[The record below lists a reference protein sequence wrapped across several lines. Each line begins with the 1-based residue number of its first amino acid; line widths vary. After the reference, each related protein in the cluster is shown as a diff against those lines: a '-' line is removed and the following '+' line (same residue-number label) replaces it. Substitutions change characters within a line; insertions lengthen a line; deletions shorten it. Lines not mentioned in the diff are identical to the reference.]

1 MDTTLLLTIIFFCL
15 VGGVFS
21 LIGGLLLLWKTEF
34 TKKII
39 LHLLTFA
46 AGTLLAVSLFDLMPE
61 ALEFGGGN
69 LATVQ
74 FWMLVGIVVF
84 FVAELF
90 LRRQHHHLHH
100 GLDKE
105 VAVGR
110 GSAPWLI
117 TIGDALHNF
126 IDGVAIAAA
135 FLISVPTGIVTALAV
150 AAHEIP
156 QEISDFSILLHA
168 GWTKR
173 QVLLWNVGVALT
185 TVLGG
190 VVAYLLKNEITP
202 LLGPL
207 LAFAAGMFIYIALSN
222 LIPEIHLQAHR
233 QVSRAHIFHVII
245 ALFVGLGLTWWVI
258 TATHTEEAGQ
268 FDELDL
274 VEENSVNFSS

>member
-1 MDTTLLLTIIFFCL
+1 MDTTLLFKIIIFCL
-15 VGGVFS
+15 AGGVFS
-21 LIGGLLLLWKTEF
+21 LVGGLLLLWKTEF

-61 ALEFGGGN
+61 ALEFGDGN
-69 LATVQ
+69 LTTVQ

-100 GLDKE
+100 GLEKE
-105 VAVGR
+105 VEAGR
-110 GSAPWLI
+110 GSAPLLI

-190 VVAYLLKNEITP
+190 VVAYLLRDELTP
-202 LLGPL
+202 FLGPL

-233 QVSRAHIFHVII
+233 QVSRAHIVHVII
-245 ALFVGLGLTWWVI
+245 ALLVGIGLAWWVI
-258 TATHTEEAGQ
+258 GATHPEEEY
-268 FDELDL
+268 FL
-274 VEENSVNFSS
+274 EEPGIVQVKTS